1 MNEDELKK
9 AMEQNSETTAKDS
22 EEIVD
27 GAKKLSDVTEKEI
40 VSDEEKESEARERL
54 NEEPKP
60 DTSITDDGREKLRA
74 IRKEQESRRQE
85 EYIPSFEELVEAG
98 ALIPVPLRLNDD
110 VRNSVNKVHNS
121 QSYLA
126 RNREGAMKRRF
137 PKQDLYSGR
146 VTEISNAPIQFPQRT
161 GYGEDRYV
169 VVELDN
175 GLSVYVPARQ
185 AGLTQPTALTQ
196 MRDQLKSVIITDIY
210 DKSNIS
216 ENGNDNELYAIGTIQ
231 SAEYQIGTALRSEF
245 VNDPDNFL
253 RYNRVGVISGIDRLH
268 QVAIV
273 TIDLTDQGSGYIDTK
288 IPFDDL
294 IKHYSF
300 EQITD
305 FPEFEIGSEI
315 DFNFTNIYE
324 REITDKNKNIKGTYF
339 DIQCTRENMPDFG
352 TKKYRARLLSAI
364 SRHSEIKAYLRSHT
378 ARNGVLVE
386 VVPGYTLE
394 ANTSFRG
401 VSRINYTRDDIRD
414 HAVVYIQFDP
424 RVHSIDD
431 LKRIKRPVI
440 VTGIR
445 HSRNKASRQ
454 IAKNKGSYR
463 GVSQQQYK
471 AVADKYSVS
480 SKKKTNNQLL
490 REISNEMEKMI
501 NKKK

>member
-175 GLSVYVPARQ
+175 GLAVYVPARQ
-185 AGLTQPTALTQ
+185 AG
-196 MRDQLKSVIITDIY
+196 
-210 DKSNIS
+210 
-216 ENGNDNELYAIGTIQ
+216 
-231 SAEYQIGTALRSEF
+231 
-245 VNDPDNFL
+245 
-253 RYNRVGVISGIDRLH
+253 
-268 QVAIV
+268 
-273 TIDLTDQGSGYIDTK
+273 
-288 IPFDDL
+288 
-294 IKHYSF
+294 
-300 EQITD
+300 
-305 FPEFEIGSEI
+305 
-315 DFNFTNIYE
+315 
-324 REITDKNKNIKGTYF
+324 
-339 DIQCTRENMPDFG
+339 
-352 TKKYRARLLSAI
+352 
-364 SRHSEIKAYLRSHT
+364 
-378 ARNGVLVE
+378 
-386 VVPGYTLE
+386 
-394 ANTSFRG
+394 
-401 VSRINYTRDDIRD
+401 
-414 HAVVYIQFDP
+414 
-424 RVHSIDD
+424 
-431 LKRIKRPVI
+431 
-440 VTGIR
+440 
-445 HSRNKASRQ
+445 
-454 IAKNKGSYR
+454 
-463 GVSQQQYK
+463 
-471 AVADKYSVS
+471 
-480 SKKKTNNQLL
+480 
-490 REISNEMEKMI
+490 
-501 NKKK
+501 